1 MAKINPFKNAMSQLA
16 NAAEILNLDKS
27 VLEQLKNP
35 QRILSVS
42 IPVKMDNGETKVFE
56 GFRVQYNDARGPFKG
71 GIRYHPQVDM
81 DEIKAFGFWMTIK
94 NGVVGVPF
102 GGGKGGVVVD
112 PKKLSKGELERLS
125 RGYVRSLY
133 KYLGPQI
140 DCPAPD
146 VNTNSEIM
154 GWMVDEYSKLVGKW
168 TPGMITGKP
177 LSMGGSEGREEATGF
192 GGVEIL
198 KAAAKEMRFKKGAT
212 VAIQGF
218 GNVGSFFASLAA
230 DAGFRVVAVSDSK
243 GAVYNPKGLDV
254 AALESYKKQTGSLKG
269 FAGTKD
275 LTNEKLLELP
285 VDILVPAALENQ
297 IHGNNARKIKAR
309 VIIEMANGPT
319 TPEADAIL
327 HKKGVW
333 VIPDVLANSGG
344 VATSYLEWTQNLSG
358 FYWSKPEVLAK
369 LTKYMLAAWKE
380 VLSTRNKHKTD
391 FRNAAFIIAINK
403 IAQAMKSRGV

>member
-133 KYLGPQI
+133 KYLGPQV

-269 FAGTKD
+269 FAGAKEV
-275 LTNEKLLELP
+275 TNEKLLELP

-319 TPEADAIL
+319 TPEADVIL
-327 HKKGVW
+327 HKKGTW

>member
-16 NAAEILNLDKS
+16 NAAEILNLDKA
-27 VLEQLKNP
+27 VWEQLKRP
-35 QRILSVS
+35 QKVISVS
-42 IPVKMDNGETKVFE
+42 IPVKMDNGQTKVFD

-71 GIRYHPQVDM
+71 GLRYHPQVDM
-81 DEIKAFGFWMTIK
+81 DEVKALAFWMSIK
-94 NGVVGVPF
+94 NAVVGVPY
-102 GGGKGGVVVD
+102 GGSKGGVAVD

-125 RGYVRSLY
+125 RKFIDLIY
-133 KYLGPQI
+133 KDIGPHV
-140 DCPAPD
+140 DVPAPD
-146 VNTNSEIM
+146 VNTTPEIM
-154 GWMVDEYSKLVGKW
+154 GWMVDEYSKLVGSFQ
-168 TPGMITGKP
+168 PAVITGKP
-177 LSMGGSEGREEATGF
+177 LSMGGSQGREEATGF

-269 FAGTKD
+269 FAGAKEV
-275 LTNEKLLELP
+275 TNEKLLELP

-319 TPEADAIL
+319 TPEADVIL
-327 HKKGVW
+327 HKKGTW

>member
-1 MAKINPFKNAMSQLA
+1 M
-16 NAAEILNLDKS
+16 
-27 VLEQLKNP
+27 
-35 QRILSVS
+35 
-42 IPVKMDNGETKVFE
+42 
-56 GFRVQYNDARGPFKG
+56 
-71 GIRYHPQVDM
+71 
-81 DEIKAFGFWMTIK
+81 
-94 NGVVGVPF
+94 
-102 GGGKGGVVVD
+102 
-112 PKKLSKGELERLS
+112 
-125 RGYVRSLY
+125 
-133 KYLGPQI
+133 
-140 DCPAPD
+140 
-146 VNTNSEIM
+146 
-154 GWMVDEYSKLVGKW
+154 
-168 TPGMITGKP
+168 
-177 LSMGGSEGREEATGF
+177 
-192 GGVEIL
+192 
-198 KAAAKEMRFKKGAT
+198 
-212 VAIQGF
+212 AIQGF

-269 FAGTKD
+269 FAGAKEV
-275 LTNEKLLELP
+275 TNEKLLELP

-319 TPEADAIL
+319 TPEADVIL
-327 HKKGVW
+327 HKKGTW

>member
-1 MAKINPFKNAMSQLA
+1 MAKINPFKNSLQQLA
-16 NAAEILNLDKS
+16 NAAEILNLDKA
-27 VLEQLKNP
+27 VWEQLKRP

-42 IPVKMDNGETKVFE
+42 IPVKMDNGDTRVFE

-71 GIRYHPQVDM
+71 GIRFHPQVDM

-125 RGYVRSLY
+125 RGYVRALY

-146 VNTNSEIM
+146 VNTTSEIM
-154 GWMVDEYSKLVGKW
+154 GWMVDEYSKIVGQW
-168 TPGMITGKP
+168 TPAMITGKP
-177 LSMGGSEGREEATGF
+177 LSLGGSQGREEATGF

-198 KAAAKEMRFKKGAT
+198 KVVAKEMKLKKGAT
-212 VAIQGF
+212 VAIQGV
-218 GNVGSFFASLAA
+218 GNVGSFFGELAVK
-230 DAGFRVVAVSDSK
+230 AGFKVVAISDSK
-243 GAVYNPKGLDV
+243 GGIYNAKGLNISQAV
-254 AALESYKKQTGSLKG
+254 LYKKTQGTLKG
-269 FAGTKD
+269 FGGSTD
-275 LTNEKLLELP
+275 VTNEKLLELP

-297 IHGNNARKIKAR
+297 IHEKNARKIKAR

-319 TPEADAIL
+319 TPEADLIL

-358 FYWSKPEVLAK
+358 FYWGKKEVLEK
-369 LTKYMLAAWKE
+369 LTKYMVDAWKE
-380 VLSTRNKHKTD
+380 VLQTRNTQETD
-391 FRNAAFIIAINK
+391 FRNAAFIIAIKK
-403 IAQAMKSRGV
+403 IATAMNSRGN